1 MIILGIDPAISHIG
15 WGIITSI
22 GSGIKYIASGVIDT
36 KASDELPKRLAL
48 ISYKIEAIIDEFKP
62 DIIAMEEVF
71 INKNPLSSLK
81 LSHARG
87 AIMAM
92 VGRSNIPMEEYA
104 PNKVKKTLV
113 GAGRAEKEQVLHMI
127 NIIMPTAKIK
137 KFDESD
143 ALAVAYTC
151 SVYANHRKLSS
162 K

>member
-15 WGIITSI
+15 WGVISSI
-22 GSGIKYIASGVIDT
+22 GSQIKYIASGVIDT
-36 KASDELPKRLAL
+36 NASDSLPSRLAL
-48 ISYKIEAIIDEFKP
+48 ISNQIERIIGEFKP
-62 DIIAMEEVF
+62 DLIAMEEVF

-92 VGRSNIPMEEYA
+92 IGKSSIPMEEYA

-113 GAGRAEKEQVLHMI
+113 GVGRAEKEQVLHMI
-127 NIIMPTAKIK
+127 NVIMPTAKIK

-143 ALAVAYTC
+143 ALAVAYTA
-151 SVYANHRKLSS
+151 SVYSLHRNLSI

>member
-15 WGIITSI
+15 WGVISST
-22 GSGIKYIASGVIDT
+22 GSQIKYLASGVIDT
-36 KASDELPKRLAL
+36 KASDELPIRLAE
-48 ISYKIEAIIDEFKP
+48 ISYKIEAIINEFKP
-62 DIIAMEEVF
+62 DIAAMEEVF

-87 AIMAM
+87 GIMTII
-92 VGRSNIPMEEYA
+92 GRNNIPLEEYA

-113 GAGRAEKEQVLHMI
+113 GVGRAEKEQVLHMI

-151 SVYANHRKLSS
+151 SVYSKNRKLIV
-162 K
+162 

>member
-15 WGIITSI
+15 WGIINSI
-22 GSGIKYIASGVIDT
+22 GSQIKYIASGVIDT
-36 KASDELPKRLAL
+36 HAKNELPHRLAE
-48 ISYKIEAIIDEFKP
+48 ISYKIESIINEFKP
-62 DIIAMEEVF
+62 DIAAMEEVF

-87 AIMAM
+87 AIMTII
-92 VGRSNIPMEEYA
+92 GRSHIPLEEYA

-113 GAGRAEKEQVLHMI
+113 GVGRAEKEQVLHMI

-151 SVYANHRKLSS
+151 SVYATHKLTSN
-162 K
+162 